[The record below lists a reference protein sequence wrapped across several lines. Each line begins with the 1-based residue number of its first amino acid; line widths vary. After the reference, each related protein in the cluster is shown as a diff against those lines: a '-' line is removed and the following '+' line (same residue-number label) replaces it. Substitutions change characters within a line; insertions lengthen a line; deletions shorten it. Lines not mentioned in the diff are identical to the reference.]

1 MDGKGATCVFLHSR
15 DTQPI
20 PCHST
25 VWVSAGVAQC
35 TMIDCID
42 RLAWEGGKKLE
53 GGAWNVYPYMGYET
67 TTTTLPC
74 TSSDW

>member
-1 MDGKGATCVFLHSR
+1 ML
-15 DTQPI
+15 
-20 PCHST
+20 
-25 VWVSAGVAQC
+25 C

-74 TSSDW
+74 TSLDWRDAPRSCLLPLVPFSHSKVCRP